1 MGQVPGLTWP
11 PIRITTLYNAP
22 TESSASGQQKGEG
35 ISGSES
41 TLVSATDG
49 RSGRVVCEPEM
60 QRSLVH
66 WHATDS
72 VMSQMHKRHAGTAST
87 RRQ

>member
-60 QRSLVH
+60 QRSLSGPLACHGLGHVTN
-66 WHATDS
+66 A
-72 VMSQMHKRHAGTAST
+72 QTA
-87 RRQ
+87 RRYC